1 MRVSITHVGACAVDL
16 FLPYNRSTTP
26 PNPVPNHMPRTPLR
40 AIVIALLV
48 TSPAFARAQDIPTGD
63 TIIKKIYDEG
73 MRRSQA
79 YKFGQALMDSIGPR
93 LTGAPQNRAAN
104 DFIVRTYA
112 GMGVSA
118 RNEQYGAW
126 RDWTRG
132 LSRIELLTPRAKN
145 LEALVLPWST
155 GTAPA

>member
-1 MRVSITHVGACAVDL
+1 GDSAVL
-16 FLPYNRSTTP
+16 IFLPYNSRTTP

-40 AIVIALLV
+40 AIVTALLV

-93 LTGAPQNRAAN
+93 LTGSPQNRAAN
-104 DFIVRTYA
+104 DFIVKMYA
-112 GMGVSA
+112 AMGVAA
-118 RNEQYGAW
+118 RNEQYGTW

-132 LSRIELLTPRAKN
+132 LSRVELLTPRVKN
-145 LEALVLPWST
+145 VEAL
-155 GTAPA
+155 